1 MANCVK
7 SSWLLLTACQTVQT
21 QRYKETQTQRD
32 KATQTERQRLRH
44 TLLID
49 SAVHHHVLSQP
60 PDILRSDEN
69 MRLQWSVWF
78 DIMLKRLNTCFIVV
92 FIVSWVNIT
101 VGIEDVQFISRYSS
115 VHWIY
120 THTFF
125 FPPIPQMWFSNL
137 CQKHAWIMKAG
148 YFTVQQLEW
157 LWVECIPS
165 QPPLYCQRDS
175 VFTEKWLSKMLK
187 TWFHNV
193 REQVEW
199 KKRFTQTD

>member
-32 KATQTERQRLRH
+32 KETQTH
-44 TLLID
+44 TADI
-49 SAVHHHVLSQP
+49 HHYVLSQP

>member
-32 KATQTERQRLRH
+32 KATQTERQRHRH

-92 FIVSWVNIT
+92 FIVSWVNVT

-125 FPPIPQMWFSNL
+125 FPPIPQMNVVLKPLSETCMNNEGRIFYSPTTRMTVSRVHTLTAPSVLSERFSVPWEVIIKNVKNL
-137 CQKHAWIMKAG
+137 I
-148 YFTVQQLEW
+148 
-157 LWVECIPS
+157 S
-165 QPPLYCQRDS
+165 QC
-175 VFTEKWLSKMLK
+175 
-187 TWFHNV
+187 
-193 REQVEW
+193 
-199 KKRFTQTD
+199 